1 MAQPSAPAQP
11 AAHVPFP
18 RSTHRLI
25 RRSHSQLI
33 LTCGIGL
40 ALAILW
46 AAFTSLNQV
55 ARGSGRIMPGET
67 NKVVQHF
74 EGGIVTEITVAEG
87 SKVEAGDVLM
97 RIDNSFS
104 RAEFEQNQTE
114 LLARQ
119 AQMARLTAEANGDA
133 RFKPDAKAETIIP
146 DIIAKERDLFDARI
160 SGLRA
165 QLAVLDDQY
174 EQKNYELSE
183 MRSRLGAA
191 EEERSLVAPK
201 VESLKRLL
209 KTGAVS
215 RNELLDEQRN
225 LQQLDAKREE
235 MRFSIPRTESALRE
249 LESRREEIA
258 LKFKSDAEKERRE
271 VQLQIAKLEQSVGAM
286 QDRSKRSDVV
296 APIAGT
302 VNKLL
307 VTTVGGVA
315 KPGEPLVQIV
325 PADQSIIIEA
335 RMSPSDRAEIYPGL
349 PAVVKVSAYDF
360 STYGGLRAKVT
371 DISPDALTDDKGETY
386 FRVRLAA
393 NTTDIRE
400 GKPVVPG
407 MLAQVDILKG
417 EQTVLAALLRPVRE
431 IRDNALRQ

>member
-1 MAQPSAPAQP
+1 
-11 AAHVPFP
+11 VPVMSKAKSHAYVPYP
-18 RSTHRLI
+18 RSTQALI
-25 RRSHSQLI
+25 HRSHSRLI
-33 LTCGIGL
+33 LVCGIGL
-40 ALAILW
+40 SLAILW

-74 EGGIVTEITVAEG
+74 EGGIITEIVVSEG
-87 SKVEAGDVLM
+87 QKVEAGDVLM

-104 RAEFEQNQTE
+104 RAEFEQSQTE

-119 AQMARLTAEANGDA
+119 VQMARLTAEATGQA
-133 RFKPDAKAETIIP
+133 RFKTEAKAETAIS
-146 DIIAKERDLFDARI
+146 DIVAKEQDLFKARLD
-160 SGLRA
+160 GLKA
-165 QLAVLDDQY
+165 QLAVIDDQS
-174 EQKNYELSE
+174 EQKSYELAE
-183 MRSRLGAA
+183 MRSRLRAT
-191 EEERSLVAPK
+191 EEERALVAPK

-215 RNELLDEQRN
+215 RNALLDEQRN
-225 LQQLDAKREE
+225 LQQLDAKRDE
-235 MRFSIPRTESALRE
+235 MRFSIPRAEAALRE
-249 LESRREEIA
+249 LESRREETA
-258 LKFKSDAEKERRE
+258 LKFRSDAEKERRE
-271 VQLQIAKLEQSVGAM
+271 VGLQIAKLEQSVVAM
-286 QDRSKRSDVV
+286 QERSKRSDVV
-296 APIAGT
+296 TPIAGT

-315 KPGEPLVQIV
+315 KPGEPLAQIV

-360 STYGGLRAKVT
+360 STYGGLKAEVT
-371 DISPDALTDDKGETY
+371 DISPDALTDDKGDTY

-393 NTTDIRE
+393 DTTDIRE

-417 EQTVLAALLRPVRE
+417 EQSVLAALLRPVRE